1 MVQFRSIKEY
11 PHRNKIAP
19 YIKIC
24 GPSVIFFEFLMFN
37 FFGPNPFWNQTFG
50 IKILQSDVTLPSK
63 INIVFLVVT
72 YFSNDFCQ
80 M

>member
-24 GPSVIFFEFLMFN
+24 GPSVIFYEFLMLI
-37 FFGPNPFWNQTFG
+37 FFFDLTPFGT
-50 IKILQSDVTLPSK
+50 KLLESK
-63 INIVFLVVT
+63 
-72 YFSNDFCQ
+72 FCSQ

>member
-1 MVQFRSIKEY
+1 MVQFRPIKEH

-24 GPSVIFFEFLMFN
+24 GPSVIFYEFLIN
-37 FFGPNPFWNQTFG
+37 VILFGPNPFWNKTFG

-63 INIVFLVVT
+63 MSTVFW
-72 YFSNDFCQ
+72 
-80 M
+80 